1 LHEKRPSETNNSIE
15 EKETK
20 AFLLKLNALD
30 PSALIAFFEGTELTS
45 DGVDIAHN
53 RADTICS
60 EPVWPDLPLER
71 INLVVPV
78 NLLGAMYGTGITLNA
93 IHLWGEMSLPAL
105 HHLHHHLIVETPKGK
120 ARPPQINL
128 HKDPFEF

>member
-1 LHEKRPSETNNSIE
+1 M
-15 EKETK
+15 
-20 AFLLKLNALD
+20 
-30 PSALIAFFEGTELTS
+30 TS
-45 DGVDIAHN
+45 SDVDIAHK
-53 RADTICS
+53 RAGKICGA
-60 EPVWPDLPLER
+60 PVSPALPLER

-78 NLLGAMYGTGITLNA
+78 NLLGAMYGTGITVNA
-93 IHLWGEMSLPAL
+93 IQLRGEMSLPAL

>member
-1 LHEKRPSETNNSIE
+1 M
-15 EKETK
+15 
-20 AFLLKLNALD
+20 
-30 PSALIAFFEGTELTS
+30 TS

-60 EPVWPDLPLER
+60 EPVWHALPLER
-71 INLVVPV
+71 INLDVPV
-78 NLLGAMYGTGITLNA
+78 NLLGAMYGTGITVNA
-93 IHLWGEMSLPAL
+93 IQLRGEMSLPAL